1 VDPIFSAIFGPTVA
15 LASGPE
21 IDDDFPMS
29 EKENFLYLLDPDA
42 SSVEVH
48 PGETLFAKGDRA
60 INVYV
65 IKSGKM
71 EIFDGPVVYEM
82 VGPGDLI
89 GEMALIDE
97 APRSASIRAVTECE
111 IIPIDAKR
119 FVSMIERTPTFAI
132 RVMRTLVRRLRELH
146 ELDMKRRGS
155 Q

>member
-1 VDPIFSAIFGPTVA
+1 
-15 LASGPE
+15 
-21 IDDDFPMS
+21 MS

>member
-1 VDPIFSAIFGPTVA
+1 
-15 LASGPE
+15 
-21 IDDDFPMS
+21 MS
-29 EKENFLYLLDPDA
+29 EKENFLYLLGNDTPA
-42 SSVEVH
+42 VEVH

-71 EIFDGPVVYEM
+71 EIFDGDVVYES

-97 APRSASIRAVTECE
+97 APRSASIRAVTETE

-119 FVSMIERTPTFAI
+119 FVTMIERTPTFAI
-132 RVMRTLVRRLRELH
+132 RVMRTLVRRLRALH
-146 ELDMKRRGS
+146 ELDLKRRKV
-155 Q
+155 